1 MADPAQIEPV
11 DVTLRNGRSV
21 QLRALQVTDAD
32 ELLQSF
38 ARLSANTRYM
48 RFMRA
53 VAHIEPADL
62 RRSVAQLLERGLAVV
77 ATVPAADGV
86 DIVGGASFVV
96 GADPQTCE
104 FAITIVDGWQG
115 CGLGSLLMRR
125 LIEAARQRGL
135 RTMEGFV
142 LATNHPMLDLAKRL
156 GFDSKPDPEDYTVRI
171 VRLDLQ
177 RTEA

>member
-1 MADPAQIEPV
+1 LAGPAQIEPV

-21 QLRALQVTDAD
+21 QLRALQATDAD

-38 ARLSANTRYM
+38 SRLSANTRDM
-48 RFMRA
+48 RFMRG
-53 VAHIEPADL
+53 VAHLEPAAL
-62 RRSVAQLLERGLAVV
+62 RRAVAQLLERGLAVV

-142 LATNHPMLDLAKRL
+142 LATNHPMLALAKSL
-156 GFDSKPDPEDYTVRI
+156 GFDSKPDHDDYTVRI

-177 RTEA
+177 RSEA

>member
-1 MADPAQIEPV
+1 MTVPAQIEPV
-11 DVTLRNGRSV
+11 EVTLRNGRSV
-21 QLRALQVTDAD
+21 QLRALQSTDTD
-32 ELLQSF
+32 ELLQAF

-53 VAHIEPADL
+53 VAHLDPANVRSAIE
-62 RRSVAQLLERGLAVV
+62 RVLEHGLSIV
-77 ATVPAADGV
+77 ATVSADDGI
-86 DIVGGASFVV
+86 DIVGGVSFVV

-115 CGLGSLLMRR
+115 CGLGGLLMRR

-142 LATNHPMLDLAKRL
+142 LATNQPMLDLAKRL
-156 GFDSKPDPEDYTVRI
+156 GFDSRPDADDYTTRV

-177 RTEA
+177 AGGA